1 MAVTRMRFT
10 GNGASVLYIDLAKAL
25 SLQNRKLHRQKM
37 IYNVYG
43 GFFVDS
49 AEVGTNS
56 RVNLNTAPNTWV
68 TKAAV
73 NRGFRI
79 WRKMVA
85 KTLSETEGLT
95 SGRYSDFKVFLNNAH
110 GTSPMV
116 PKDAGSLGGND
127 LYQFSIDWDYST
139 LTTADPEEDASGVS
153 HPPDQFDLQI
163 VGPHVTGPGY
173 GTSASGDNF
182 TRIGLIQ
189 SWVDT
194 REVPPADDPITLA
207 AASTD
212 PLANLFDAGDIE
224 DDRVTVISTEGDHP
238 PYDEVWMFGNVAT
251 SGSRNNLQRQA
262 VAFTTNTAPLGMI
275 PGFQAICGLIEV
287 DVAAAEGAWELVLDV
302 ESVGVKF

>member
-10 GNGASVLYIDLAKAL
+10 GSGVSTTYIDLAKAL

-43 GFFVDS
+43 GFFVDT
-49 AEVGTNS
+49 APTGTNS

-73 NRGFRI
+73 NRGFKV

-95 SGRYSDFKVFLNNAH
+95 SGRYNDFKVFLNNGH
-110 GTSPMV
+110 GAGPML
-116 PKDAGSLGGND
+116 PKDANGND

-139 LTTADPEEDASGVS
+139 LTTEDPYEDPVTGVKS
-153 HPPDQFDLQI
+153 APDQFELQI
-163 VGPHVTGPGY
+163 VGPHMPGA
-173 GTSASGDNF
+173 GSGDVHS
-182 TRIGLIQ
+182 RVSLIQ
-189 SWVDT
+189 SWVDS
-194 REVPPADDPITLA
+194 RPVPQADTPITPSG
-207 AASTD
+207 ASTD
-212 PLANLFDAGDIE
+212 PLTNLFDSGDVE
-224 DDRVTVISTEGDHP
+224 DDRVNIIATEGDHP
-238 PYDEVWMFGNVAT
+238 PYDEVWMFGNVAAAGT
-251 SGSRNNLQRQA
+251 ANNLQRQA

-287 DVAAAEGAWELVLDV
+287 NVPAAEGAWELVLDV